1 VKKDEEQRSECSYHC
16 KVDEG
21 FQVSGY
27 ELRVKDV
34 KNKGFKFRVAG
45 CGLRMSRI
53 RVSSFGLRVQNH

>member
-45 CGLRMSRI
+45 SESLMI
-53 RVSSFGLRVQNH
+53 R

>member
-1 VKKDEEQRSECSYHC
+1 MKKDEEQRSECSYHC

-45 CGLRMSRI
+45 SESLMI
-53 RVSSFGLRVQNH
+53 R